1 MKSVISSRPLCL
13 LLLCLLLLTT
23 CSCASVSTTVD
34 AGTLKSE
41 SCVPLE
47 AYIFDA
53 GKADAILLT
62 TESGA
67 VLIDCGV
74 KGFGQTILDRLAE
87 KGVSRIDYLIV
98 THFDKDHVGGAAK
111 VINNFPVGT
120 VLQSNQPKDSEE
132 YEKYL
137 KALNNEKLE
146 AVTVRQDY
154 DFALD
159 GVRFTVS
166 PPRKSDYKSD
176 DSNNSSLI
184 VTVCNGK
191 NVLLFMGDAEEER
204 LEEYLKA
211 SPVDCDLLKL
221 PHHGAD
227 DAFTDDLIAAVKPE
241 LAVITCSD
249 EEPESEITMMLL
261 ADAGAESFLT
271 RVSAVKV
278 FSDGNSIAAEYEK

>member
-1 MKSVISSRPLCL
+1 MKFLSSSRPAILLLVCL
-13 LLLCLLLLTT
+13 LLTACGCTSANT
-23 CSCASVSTTVD
+23 AAD
-34 AGTLKSE
+34 AGTLKNE
-41 SCVPLE
+41 SGVPLE
-47 AYIFDA
+47 VYVFDA

-62 TESGA
+62 TKNGT

-74 KGFGQTILDRLAE
+74 KGFGQTILDHLAG

-98 THFDKDHVGGAAK
+98 THFDQDHVGGAAK

-132 YEKYL
+132 YAKYL
-137 KALNNEKLE
+137 KALNNANLE
-146 AVTVRQDY
+146 AVTVREDY
-154 DFALD
+154 HFVLD
-159 GVRFTVS
+159 GVLFSVN
-166 PPRKSDYKSD
+166 PPRKSDYQRD

-184 VTVCNGK
+184 VTVYNGE

-204 LEEYLKA
+204 LLEYLKA

-221 PHHGAD
+221 PHHGAN
-227 DAFTDDLIAAVKPE
+227 DAMTDDLIAAVKPE

-249 EEPESEITMMLL
+249 EARESENTMALL

-271 RVSAVKV
+271 RVSAVKIS
-278 FSDGNSIAAEYEK
+278 SDGSNVAAEYEK